1 MSKKTKTKGTE
12 GKMERKKKY
21 IYIYRRN
28 TKVINDTKR
37 LNNDRREYEKIKIE
51 KEKRR
56 ERIIGGSRS
65 RKRNDK

>member
-12 GKMERKKKY
+12 GKTERKK
-21 IYIYRRN
+21 IYIPKK